1 MNLEIFNP
9 KNIIVQG
16 ITGKFGAFHTKRM
29 LDSGTNIIAGV
40 TPGKSG
46 QKIHNIPVF
55 DKISDIQEKITID
68 ASVIF
73 VPATFAKSAI
83 IEAISAEIPLII
95 AITEGI
101 PIRDMLEINFL
112 LKNSSSVLIGPNC
125 PGILIPG
132 LVNLGI
138 IPDNLTIKGSTAVVS
153 RSGTLTY
160 EAVSLLSERGIGQ
173 KYIIGIGGDM
183 ISGSSFID
191 ILKYF
196 QADDEVEN
204 IILIGE
210 IGGTNEIEA
219 AKFIKDHISKP
230 VFGYIAGWN
239 APPGVKMGHAGAIL
253 GSNKLESA
261 QAKTDIFN
269 KYGITTAT
277 SLPEL
282 ITKM

>member
-46 QKIHNIPVF
+46 QKIHNVPVF
-55 DKISDIQEKITID
+55 DKISNIQEKFNID

-73 VPATFAKSAI
+73 VPAAFAKSAI
-83 IEAISAEIPLII
+83 IEAISAGIPLII

-112 LKNSSSVLIGPNC
+112 LKKSNSILIGPNC
-125 PGILIPG
+125 PGILIPD

-138 IPDNLTIKGSTAVVS
+138 IPDNLAMKGSTAVVS

-160 EAVSLLSERGIGQ
+160 EAVSLLSAHEIGQ

-204 IILIGE
+204 IVLIGE
-210 IGGTNEIEA
+210 IGGTNEIEV
-219 AKFIKDHISKP
+219 AKFIKNHITKP

-239 APPGVKMGHAGAIL
+239 APTGVQMGHAGAIL

-269 KYGITTAT
+269 KSGITTAT

-282 ITKM
+282 INKI